1 MIPFISSFSK
11 RKNQFDRDW
20 LWIMIIFSWSNLQ
33 SWSPPLSLICT
44 TATTQDN
51 GGDIRTS
58 RVVSARRSKKKKK
71 EKEGGCFDFF
81 DFFDFCDFCDFS
93 HPGSGSKV
101 WDPGNTGAT
110 WKPGSSFFLLASSE
124 VGAFSAVC
132 GVVPL
137 LAPAD
142 AVGDHLGNDLV
153 FDFGVNDRLEAV
165 LVKVDRP
172 QAVQKLGIAGWW
184 HQLGSHRKESQQG
197 DSEEWMSQIAW
208 LTVSTSPHKKR
219 MGRSLNSAYLEEMKK
234 RGRVGS
240 LSYLFWPF

>member
-1 MIPFISSFSK
+1 MTFLTFLTFVTFVTSLT
-11 RKNQFDRDW
+11 QARDPRCE
-20 LWIMIIFSWSNLQ
+20 IQ
-33 SWSPPLSLICT
+33 GTRGPL
-44 TATTQDN
+44 
-51 GGDIRTS
+51 
-58 RVVSARRSKKKKK
+58 
-71 EKEGGCFDFF
+71 
-81 DFFDFCDFCDFS
+81 
-93 HPGSGSKV
+93 GSQV
-101 WDPGNTGAT
+101 LP
-110 WKPGSSFFLLASSE
+110 SSE

-197 DSEEWMSQIAW
+197 DSEE
-208 LTVSTSPHKKR
+208 
-219 MGRSLNSAYLEEMKK
+219 
-234 RGRVGS
+234 
-240 LSYLFWPF
+240 